1 MSTDSIYWLLL
12 ETNEILTQI
21 HVLGLFCVGTV
32 TAVLVC
38 FLLYRFI
45 KVFTKEENKMSEFAI
60 TAELVAPITE
70 AINSGLTTLVP
81 IGLGIM
87 ATFIGLGL
95 IPRIIY
101 KFL

>member
-1 MSTDSIYWLLL
+1 MDSVA
-12 ETNEILTQI
+12 TF
-21 HVLGLFCVGTV
+21 VV
-32 TAVLVC
+32 
-38 FLLYRFI
+38 
-45 KVFTKEENKMSEFAI
+45 
-60 TAELVAPITE
+60 TAELVQPVVN

-87 ATFIGLGL
+87 ATFIGISL

>member
-1 MSTDSIYWLLL
+1 MDAT
-12 ETNEILTQI
+12 T
-21 HVLGLFCVGTV
+21 
-32 TAVLVC
+32 
-38 FLLYRFI
+38 
-45 KVFTKEENKMSEFAI
+45 FTI
-60 TAELVAPITE
+60 TSELVQPIVN

-87 ATFIGLGL
+87 ATFIGIHL